1 MLSRLASPRTGGL
14 AALALV
20 VLLLPLAL
28 HNSYYYEVAILVG
41 LNAIVCVG
49 LNLLI
54 GYAGQI
60 SLGHA
65 GFFGLG
71 AYASAILT
79 ARYGWPAIAAIPAAM
94 NPDAAPIPSDH
105 RGPQASATHPAS
117 GAPLGVPPMNTAL

>member
-1 MLSRLASPRTGGL
+1 MTAWLKSPRGGGL
-14 AALALV
+14 
-20 VLLLPLAL
+20 VLLATAIALIPLAL
-28 HNSYYYEVAILVG
+28 PNTFYLDVAVRAG

-65 GFFGLG
+65 GFLGLG

-79 ARYGWPAIAAIPAAM
+79 ANYGWNPFLAMAAAAL
-94 NPDAAPIPSDH
+94 
-105 RGPQASATHPAS
+105 
-117 GAPLGVPPMNTAL
+117 LGLLALL